1 MRHHLRI
8 GVLRLWIRL
17 VGCCIAGTFGGL
29 CPLEAQQPGQQIWT
43 FNAGGIVFS
52 SPALGED
59 GTVYVGAQIDL
70 GEDAFAGKLFAINP
84 DGSQKWEFTAD
95 DWIDSSPAIGPEGT
109 VYFGCWDNFLYA
121 LDPVDGS
128 LLWRFE
134 TGNLIVA
141 SPAVAADGTVYVGSG
156 DGIFYALNPD
166 GSLKWAFP
174 TTDDLDSSPAIAEDG
189 TIYFGSGEGVF
200 YALNPDGTEKWSF
213 PVGEAGDGDN
223 GIVSSPAI
231 DLEGNIYFGAGDAAF
246 YSLASDGTINWGIQL
261 EDKIDSSPALG
272 PEGNIYLVSRDGVF
286 VALDSNGIEFWSLII
301 GDVFFSSPVVDLQG
315 NVYIASFVGSGDN
328 RLFAFNNNGELLWE
342 FQFQDI
348 VDSSPTISPSG
359 TLYVGSN
366 DNQVYAIHGG
376 VGLADS
382 VWPKFSG
389 DAANSGRFQFGE
401 PPSISQQPRP
411 QTVENGEMV
420 AFTVTASG
428 SAPLSFQWLKDGE
441 LITGETEA
449 VLTLLDVSSSDAGA
463 YAVVVTN
470 AAGSVLSEEAVLSVN
485 TPADLWSGA
494 EDLGGGWRW
503 LEWFGFF
510 NVSAEPW
517 IFHSAHAWLFPVAET
532 TASLWLFALDMNWLW
547 TSDSVY
553 PNIFRNDDG
562 AWLFYLLDSTN
573 PRWFFNFSTNPWE
586 SHDP

>member
-1 MRHHLRI
+1 MI
-8 GVLRLWIRL
+8 GLI
-17 VGCCIAGTFGGL
+17 
-29 CPLEAQQPGQQIWT
+29 PP
-43 FNAGGIVFS
+43 
-52 SPALGED
+52 P
-59 GTVYVGAQIDL
+59 
-70 GEDAFAGKLFAINP
+70 P
-84 DGSQKWEFTAD
+84 PPP
-95 DWIDSSPAIGPEGT
+95 PAIGSDGT

-189 TIYFGSGEGVF
+189 TIYFGSGEGIF
-200 YALNPDGTEKWSF
+200 YALNPDGTEKWNFSL
-213 PVGEAGDGDN
+213 GEASDGDN

-246 YSLASDGTINWGIQL
+246 YSLASDGTFNWGIQL

-315 NVYIASFVGSGDN
+315 NVYIASFVTSGDN

-366 DNQVYAIHGG
+366 DNQVYAIHTG

-382 VWPKFSG
+382 VWPKLSG
-389 DAANSGRFQFGE
+389 DAANTGRFQFGE
-401 PPSISQQPRP
+401 PPSISQQPQS
-411 QTVENGEMV
+411 QTVENGEMG

-441 LITGETEA
+441 LITGETET

-494 EDLGGGWRW
+494 EDLAGGWRW
-503 LEWFGFF
+503 LEWFRFF
-510 NVSAEPW
+510 NVSSEPW
-517 IFHSAHAWLFPVAET
+517 IFHNEHAWLFPAAET
-532 TASLWLFALDMNWLW
+532 TASLWLFAPDMNWLW
-547 TSDSVY
+547 TSESVY
-553 PNIFRNDDG
+553 PNIFRNDDS

-573 PRWFFNFSTNPWE
+573 PRWFFNFSTNQWE